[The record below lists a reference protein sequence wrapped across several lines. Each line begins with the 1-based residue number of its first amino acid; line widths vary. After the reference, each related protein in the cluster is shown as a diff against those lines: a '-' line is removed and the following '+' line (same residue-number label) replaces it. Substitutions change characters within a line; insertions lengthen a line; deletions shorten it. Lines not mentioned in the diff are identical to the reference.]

1 MLSLACFTAGNL
13 HMNKIPPYD
22 RTVAYYNARAS
33 AFCISTQGLDMA
45 HMYSE
50 FLPYIPKGGKIL
62 DAGCGS
68 GRDAIEFKRR
78 GYAVTAFDASSE
90 LAMLAGQVLGEPV
103 QVMTFLGLDACDEY
117 DGIWACASL
126 LHVPRHEIDAV
137 ISRLTSA
144 LKLGAPLYAS
154 FKYGSTERQHEGRF
168 LNDYNESK
176 FNAILANHP
185 GLSLIK
191 IWKTSDPRPDRQ
203 GELWLNTIV
212 KRTMHAV
219 GDHTALP
226 APEQRR

>member
-1 MLSLACFTAGNL
+1 MLSPAYFTAGNL
-13 HMNKIPPYD
+13 HMNKIPSCD
-22 RTVAYYNARAS
+22 LTVAYYNARAS
-33 AFCISTQGLDMA
+33 EFCVSTQGLDMA

-50 FLPYIPKGGKIL
+50 FLPHIPKGGKIL

-90 LAMLAGQVLGEPV
+90 LAMLAGQALGEPV
-103 QVMTFLGLDACDEY
+103 QVMTFLDLDACDEY

-191 IWKTSDPRPDRQ
+191 IWKTSDSRPDRP

-212 KRTMHAV
+212 KRTMRAV
-219 GDHTALP
+219 GDHTALT

>member
-1 MLSLACFTAGNL
+1 
-13 HMNKIPPYD
+13 MNKIPSYD
-22 RTVAYYNARAS
+22 PTVAYYNARAS
-33 AFCISTQGLDMA
+33 AFCVSTQGLDMA

-126 LHVPRHEIDAV
+126 LHVPQHEMDAV
-137 ISRLTSA
+137 ISRITCA
-144 LKLGAPLYAS
+144 LRFGAPLYAS
-154 FKYGSTERQHEGRF
+154 FKYGNIERQYQGRF
-168 LNDYNESK
+168 FNDYNESK
-176 FNAILANHP
+176 FNAMLTNHP
-185 GLSLIK
+185 GLSPIK
-191 IWKTSDPRPDRQ
+191 IWQTGDPRPGRQ
-203 GELWLNTIV
+203 GELWLNAIV
-212 KRTMHAV
+212 QRTMHTV
-219 GDHTALP
+219 GDHTALTV
-226 APEQRR
+226 PEQRH